1 MAYSASDNL
10 LGWSY
15 KHNGDWDKIYAEVKT
30 KEPFDFTTTPL
41 NTIKSKVYGKYVT
54 LLDSD
59 YPEYVR
65 SRVTKA
71 PFCMFYKG
79 DINLLNEN
87 NAIGIIAYKI
97 STSQAIN
104 KYSKYALIQ
113 AIKQYAPHNH
123 IYLQISDE
131 YREIAVKTFRK
142 YAGEGKKLIEFTGNS
157 LKDYEVST
165 PSSSQSDLVISTK
178 WDSNPSLEFARVYM
192 FIRTCEKIVVT
203 ECPPAQT
210 SVADVFIN
218 GGISENKDVEVVPY
232 PFFDTFHANNDII
245 ADGAF
250 MFKQT
255 KEGD

>member
-1 MAYSASDNL
+1 MAYSVSDNL
-10 LGWSY
+10 LAWSY
-15 KHNGDWDKIYAEVKT
+15 KHNGDWDKIYADINTRK
-30 KEPFDFTTTPL
+30 PFDFTTTPL

-54 LLDSD
+54 LLDPD

-65 SRVTKA
+65 SRVAKA

-79 DINLLNEN
+79 DINLLQEN

-97 STSQAIN
+97 SISQAIN

-123 IYLQISDE
+123 IYLQVSDE

-142 YAGEGKKLIEFTGNS
+142 YAGKDKKLIEFTGNS
-157 LKDYEVST
+157 LKDYEILT

-178 WDSNPSLEFARVYM
+178 WDSNPSLESTQVYM
-192 FIRTCEKIVVT
+192 FIKTCEKIVVT
-203 ECPPAQT
+203 ECPPART
-210 SVADVFIN
+210 SVVDAFIN
-218 GGISENKDVEVVPY
+218 EGISENKDVEVVPY